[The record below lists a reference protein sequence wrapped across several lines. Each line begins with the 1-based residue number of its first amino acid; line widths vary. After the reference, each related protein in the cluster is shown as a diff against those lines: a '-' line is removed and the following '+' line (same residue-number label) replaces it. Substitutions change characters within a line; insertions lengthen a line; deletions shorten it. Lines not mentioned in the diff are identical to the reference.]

1 MRSLLLALALLVG
14 GQASAQTPAAPIVS
28 VTTTSAL
35 EAGHVLKAGPG
46 NLASVYVSALTGG
59 TSGFLL
65 MFNSATVPADGA
77 VVGCTAGA
85 PVSGCLVDCAPFGG
99 TPSIAGITNTGIATS
114 FYSIGIAAVISSGA
128 TCLTKTTGTL
138 TGYIVG
144 KVQ

>member
-1 MRSLLLALALLVG
+1 MRSLLLALALLIG
-14 GQASAQTPAAPIVS
+14 GQASAQTSAPIVS

-35 EAGHVLKAGPG
+35 EASHVLKAGPG
-46 NLASVYVSALTGG
+46 NMVSTYASALTGG

-65 MFNSATVPADGA
+65 MFNSTTVPADGA
-77 VVGCTAGA
+77 VVGCSST
-85 PVSGCLVDCAPFGG
+85 PVAGCLVDCAPFVN
-99 TPSIAGITNTGIATS
+99 AVAQITNTGIPTS

>member
-14 GQASAQTPAAPIVS
+14 GQASAQTTAPITS

-35 EAGHVLKAGPG
+35 EASHVLKAGPG

-65 MFNSATVPADGA
+65 MFNSTTVPADGS
-77 VVGCTAGA
+77 VVGCSA
-85 PVSGCLVDCAPFGG
+85 PAVSGCLVDCAPFGG

-114 FYSIGIAAVISSGA
+114 FYSIGITAVISSGS